1 MIFRP
6 ILGSSIF
13 GAWVREWGS
22 DSRMTDYKSR
32 VKFDSYHINLNRW
45 YSTTRSPFPKIIMTN
60 YQKMVDDA
68 SGLLRTKKS
77 WAGLKAEHV
86 ARMKLQNQ
94 FKVGLSAKWV
104 FCPWLVGFY
113 QFLLQ
118 SVDDT
123 MMLIIPWRLAWML
136 PSTLPRSWGR
146 IWLTTTMTQR
156 KLMYDYYFEYK

>member
-32 VKFDSYHINLNRW
+32 VKFDSYHINLDRW
-45 YSTTRSPFPKIIMTN
+45 YSTTRSPTKIIMTN

-94 FKVGLSAKWV
+94 FKVGLSAKWII
-104 FCPWLVGFY
+104 
-113 QFLLQ
+113 FLP
-118 SVDDT
+118 V
-123 MMLIIPWRLAWML
+123 IGRFL
-136 PSTLPRSWGR
+136 PILSSIGIWYYDADNSLKTGLDVAKYTATIMRKDMADYDNDST
-146 IWLTTTMTQR
+146 
-156 KLMYDYYFEYK
+156 